1 MDCVLDYML
10 KNKIAITQRNYIE
23 LAYMGDKHTVDDLDG
38 EELAEL
44 PDGFDEWP
52 IEESQV
58 N

>member
-1 MDCVLDYML
+1 MDHVLDYLL

-23 LAYMGDKHTVDDLDG
+23 IAYMGEKSVEELEA

-44 PDGFDEWP
+44 PEGFEDWP
-52 IEESQV
+52 LDESQV

>member
-1 MDCVLDYML
+1 ML

-23 LAYMGDKHTVDDLDG
+23 LAHMGDKHTVDDLDG

-44 PDGFDEWP
+44 PERFEDWP
-52 IEESQV
+52 VDESQV

>member
-1 MDCVLDYML
+1 MDHVLDWML

-23 LAYMGDKHTVDDLDG
+23 LAYMGERHTVDDLES

-44 PDGFDEWP
+44 PDGFEDWCVDEAR
-52 IEESQV
+52 V